1 MGRILF
7 AFVCSCDS
15 SPMAMTTM
23 TPPTAN
29 ARDRLIDTAI
39 SLFNRHGFHA
49 TGVDRIV
56 AVARVAKKTLYA
68 HFPSKEELILAALAR
83 KRAAFAD
90 KFLPAVLAASDD
102 PRERLLT
109 LFELAK
115 SWFSDPD
122 FYGCIFVNA
131 AVEYSDAGHPI
142 NACAR
147 EFKTLLRN
155 FARDQAQ
162 AGGAADPET
171 LADQIAL
178 LFEGA
183 TTVAQVSARPDAATT
198 AKTIAEQL
206 VDQAFRK

>member
-1 MGRILF
+1 MH
-7 AFVCSCDS
+7 
-15 SPMAMTTM
+15 T
-23 TPPTAN
+23 PTAT
-29 ARDRLIDTAI
+29 ARDRLIETAL
-39 SLFNRHGFHA
+39 SLFNRYGFHA

-56 AVARVAKKTLYA
+56 AVAKVAKKTLYA
-68 HFPSKEELILAALAR
+68 HFPSKEDLILAALSR
-83 KRAAFAD
+83 KRSAFAD
-90 KFLPAVLAASDD
+90 KFLPAVLESSSD
-102 PRERLLT
+102 PKERLLS

-131 AVEYSDAGHPI
+131 AVEYSEPSHPI

-155 FARDQAQ
+155 FAREQAI

-183 TTVAQVSARPDAATT
+183 TTVAQVSARPHAATT
-198 AKTIAEQL
+198 AKVIAAQL
-206 VDQAFRK
+206 IDQSFPK

>member
-1 MGRILF
+1 MNI
-7 AFVCSCDS
+7 
-15 SPMAMTTM
+15 MTAQST
-23 TPPTAN
+23 TSPTAT

-39 SLFNRHGFHA
+39 ALFNRHGFHA

-56 AVARVAKKTLYA
+56 AVAKVAKKTLYA
-68 HFPSKEELILAALAR
+68 HFPSKEDLILAALSR

-90 KFLPAVLAASDD
+90 RFLPAVLASSGQ
-102 PRERLLT
+102 PRDRLLS

-122 FYGCIFVNA
+122 FYGCLFINA
-131 AVEYSDAGHPI
+131 AVEYSEPGHPI

-147 EFKTLLRN
+147 EFKTLLRG
-155 FARDQAQ
+155 FAREQAV
-162 AGGAADPET
+162 AGGAADPAA

-183 TTVAQVSARPDAATT
+183 TTVAQVQGRPDAATT
-198 AKTIAEQL
+198 AKTIAAL
-206 VDQAFRK
+206 LIDQAFRK

>member
-1 MGRILF
+1 MNI
-7 AFVCSCDS
+7 
-15 SPMAMTTM
+15 M
-23 TPPTAN
+23 TPQSATPSPASPAPGT
-29 ARDRLIDTAI
+29 ARDRLIETAI
-39 SLFNRHGFHA
+39 ALFNRYGFHA

-56 AVARVAKKTLYA
+56 AVAKVAKKTLYA
-68 HFPSKEELILAALAR
+68 HFPSKEDLIIAALSR

-90 KFLPAVLAASDD
+90 KFLPAVLASSDQ
-102 PRERLLT
+102 PRDRLLS

-115 SWFSDPD
+115 SWFADPD
-122 FYGCIFVNA
+122 FYGCIFINA
-131 AVEYSDAGHPI
+131 AVEYSEAGHPI

-155 FARDQAQ
+155 FAREQAE
-162 AGGAADPET
+162 AGGAADPDT

-198 AKTIAEQL
+198 AKAIAAQL
-206 VDQAFRK
+206 IDQAFRK

>member
-1 MGRILF
+1 MN
-7 AFVCSCDS
+7 V
-15 SPMAMTTM
+15 PMMN
-23 TPPTAN
+23 PPTTT

-39 SLFNRHGFHA
+39 ALFNRYGFHA

-68 HFPSKEELILAALAR
+68 HFPSKEDLILAALSR

-90 KFLPAVLAASDD
+90 KFLPQILAASDD
-102 PRERLLT
+102 PKERLMA

-115 SWFSDPD
+115 GWFQDPD
-122 FYGCIFVNA
+122 FFGCIFINA
-131 AVEYSDAGHPI
+131 AVEYSEPSHPI

-147 EFKTLLRN
+147 EFKNLLRN
-155 FARDQAQ
+155 FVREQAV
-162 AGGAADPET
+162 AGGAANPDV

-183 TTVAQVSARPDAATT
+183 TTVAQVQARPDAATT
-198 AKTIAEQL
+198 ARVIAEQL
-206 VDQAFRK
+206 VDQAFLK

>member
-1 MGRILF
+1 
-7 AFVCSCDS
+7 
-15 SPMAMTTM
+15 MTAPTM
-23 TPPTAN
+23 NQPTAT

-39 SLFNRHGFHA
+39 TLFNRHGFHA

-56 AVARVAKKTLYA
+56 AVAKVAKKTLYA
-68 HFPSKEELILAALAR
+68 HFPSKEDLILAALSR

-90 KFLPAVLAASDD
+90 KFLPAVLAASND
-102 PRERLLT
+102 PRERLLS

-122 FYGCIFVNA
+122 FYGCIFINA
-131 AVEYSDAGHPI
+131 AAEYSEPGHPI
-142 NACAR
+142 NTCAR

-155 FARDQAQ
+155 FARDQAA

-198 AKTIAEQL
+198 AKGIAAQL
-206 VDQAFRK
+206 IDQAFRRRPA

>member
-1 MGRILF
+1 
-7 AFVCSCDS
+7 
-15 SPMAMTTM
+15 MTAPTM
-23 TPPTAN
+23 NQPTAT

-39 SLFNRHGFHA
+39 TLFNRHGFHA

-56 AVARVAKKTLYA
+56 AVAKVAKKTLYA
-68 HFPSKEELILAALAR
+68 HFPSKEDLILAALSR

-90 KFLPAVLAASDD
+90 KFLPAVLAASND
-102 PRERLLT
+102 PRERLLS

-122 FYGCIFVNA
+122 FYGCIFINA
-131 AVEYSDAGHPI
+131 AAEYSEPGHPI
-142 NACAR
+142 NTCAR

-155 FARDQAQ
+155 FARDQAA

-198 AKTIAEQL
+198 AKGIAAQL
-206 VDQAFRK
+206 IDQAFRRQPSA

>member
-1 MGRILF
+1 MNI
-7 AFVCSCDS
+7 
-15 SPMAMTTM
+15 MTAQST
-23 TPPTAN
+23 TSPTAT

-39 SLFNRHGFHA
+39 ALFNRHGFHA

-56 AVARVAKKTLYA
+56 AVAKVAKKTLYA
-68 HFPSKEELILAALAR
+68 HFPSKEDLILAALSR

-90 KFLPAVLAASDD
+90 RFLPAVLASSGQ
-102 PRERLLT
+102 PRDRLLS

-122 FYGCIFVNA
+122 FYGCLFINA
-131 AVEYSDAGHPI
+131 AVEYSEPGHPI

-147 EFKTLLRN
+147 EFKTLLRG
-155 FARDQAQ
+155 FAREQAV
-162 AGGAADPET
+162 AGGAADPDA

-183 TTVAQVSARPDAATT
+183 TTVAQVQGRPDAATT
-198 AKTIAEQL
+198 AKTIAAL
-206 VDQAFRK
+206 LIDQAFRK

>member
-1 MGRILF
+1 
-7 AFVCSCDS
+7 
-15 SPMAMTTM
+15 MAAIPNLMNGPTINHTM
-23 TPPTAN
+23 NPPASA
-29 ARDRLIDTAI
+29 ARDRLIDTAVA
-39 SLFNRHGFHA
+39 LFNRHGFHA
-49 TGVDRIV
+49 TGVDKIV

-68 HFPSKEELILAALAR
+68 HFPSKEDLILAALAR
-83 KRAAFAD
+83 KRSAFAD

-102 PRERLLT
+102 PRERLLA

-122 FYGCIFVNA
+122 FHGCIFINA
-131 AVEYSDAGHPI
+131 AVEYSETSHPI

-147 EFKTLLRN
+147 EFKTLLRT
-155 FARDQAQ
+155 FAREQAE
-162 AGGAADPET
+162 AGGAADPDI

-198 AKTIAEQL
+198 AKAIAAQL
-206 VDQAFRK
+206 IDHAFRK

>member
-1 MGRILF
+1 MNIMNP
-7 AFVCSCDS
+7 AN
-15 SPMAMTTM
+15 PPAATT
-23 TPPTAN
+23 TN

-39 SLFNRHGFHA
+39 HLFNRYGFHA

-56 AVARVAKKTLYA
+56 AVAKVAKKTLYA
-68 HFPSKEELILAALAR
+68 HFPSKEDLIIAALSR

-90 KFLPAVLAASDD
+90 KFLPAVLASSDQ
-102 PRERLLT
+102 PRDRLLS

-115 SWFSDPD
+115 SWFNDPD

-131 AVEYSDAGHPI
+131 AVEYSEPGHPI

-147 EFKTLLRN
+147 EFKTLLRG
-155 FARDQAQ
+155 FALEQAQ
-162 AGGAADPET
+162 AGGAADPEI

-198 AKTIAEQL
+198 AKTIAAQL
-206 VDQAFRK
+206 IDQAFRR

>member
-1 MGRILF
+1 MNI
-7 AFVCSCDS
+7 
-15 SPMAMTTM
+15 M
-23 TPPTAN
+23 TPQNTPAATPSTAT

-39 SLFNRHGFHA
+39 TLFNRYGFHA

-56 AVARVAKKTLYA
+56 AVAKVAKKTLYA
-68 HFPSKEELILAALAR
+68 HFPSKEDLIIAALSR

-90 KFLPAVLAASDD
+90 KFLPALLANSDQ
-102 PRERLLT
+102 PRERLLS

-115 SWFSDPD
+115 SWFADPD
-122 FYGCIFVNA
+122 FYGCIFINA
-131 AVEYSDAGHPI
+131 AVEYSEPGHPI

-147 EFKTLLRN
+147 EFKTLLRG
-155 FARDQAQ
+155 FALEQAQ
-162 AGGAADPET
+162 AGGAADPEA

-198 AKTIAEQL
+198 AKSIATQL
-206 VDQAFRK
+206 IDQAFRK

>member
-1 MGRILF
+1 MNI
-7 AFVCSCDS
+7 
-15 SPMAMTTM
+15 TM
-23 TPPTAN
+23 MNPPTAN

-68 HFPSKEELILAALAR
+68 HFPSKEDLILAALAR
-83 KRAAFAD
+83 KRAGFAD
-90 KFLPAVLAASDD
+90 KFLSAVFASSSD
-102 PRERLLT
+102 PKERLLT

-115 SWFSDPD
+115 SWFTDED

-131 AVEYSDAGHPI
+131 VVEYSDPSHPI
-142 NACAR
+142 NAAAR

-162 AGGAADPET
+162 AGGAADPED
-171 LADQIAL
+171 LADKIAL

-198 AKTIAEQL
+198 ARQIAEPL
-206 VDQAFRK
+206 IDQAFAQKRSA

>member
-1 MGRILF
+1 MDAPL
-7 AFVCSCDS
+7 VN
-15 SPMAMTTM
+15 
-23 TPPTAN
+23 PPTAT

-39 SLFNRHGFHA
+39 TLFNRHGFHA

-56 AVARVAKKTLYA
+56 AVAKVAKKTLYA
-68 HFPSKEELILAALAR
+68 HFPSKEELILAALSR

-90 KFLPAVLAASDD
+90 KFLPTVLATSDD
-102 PRERLLT
+102 PRERLLS

-122 FYGCIFVNA
+122 FYGCLFINA
-131 AVEYSDAGHPI
+131 AVEYSEASHPI

-147 EFKTLLRN
+147 EFKTLLRS
-155 FARDQAQ
+155 FAREQAA
-162 AGGAADPET
+162 AGGAADPDT

-198 AKTIAEQL
+198 AKGIAAQL
-206 VDQAFRK
+206 IDQAFRR

>member
-1 MGRILF
+1 MNAPTIN
-7 AFVCSCDS
+7 
-15 SPMAMTTM
+15 
-23 TPPTAN
+23 PPTAT

-39 SLFNRHGFHA
+39 ALFNRHGFHA

-56 AVARVAKKTLYA
+56 AVAKVAKKTLYA
-68 HFPSKEELILAALAR
+68 HFPSKEDLILAALSR

-90 KFLPAVLAASDD
+90 RFLPAVLATSGD
-102 PRERLLT
+102 PRERLLS

-122 FYGCIFVNA
+122 FYGCIFINA
-131 AVEYSDAGHPI
+131 AAEYSEPGHPI

-147 EFKTLLRN
+147 EFKTLLRG
-155 FARDQAQ
+155 FARDQAA
-162 AGGAADPET
+162 AGGAADPDT

-198 AKTIAEQL
+198 AKGIAAQL
-206 VDQAFRK
+206 IDQAFRR

>member
-1 MGRILF
+1 MSDQTQS
-7 AFVCSCDS
+7 V
-15 SPMAMTTM
+15 TT
-23 TPPTAN
+23 
-29 ARDRLIDTAI
+29 ARERLIDTAI
-39 SLFNRHGFHA
+39 ALFNRHGFHA

-56 AVARVAKKTLYA
+56 AVAKVAKKTLYA

-83 KRAAFAD
+83 KEAAFAD
-90 KFLPAVLAASDD
+90 KFIPMVQAASDD
-102 PRERLLT
+102 PKQRLLT
-109 LFELAK
+109 LFEMAK

-131 AVEYSDAGHPI
+131 AVEYSEAGHPI

-147 EFKTLLRN
+147 RFKTLLRG
-155 FARDQAQ
+155 FAREQAQ
-162 AGGAADPET
+162 LGGAADPDL

-198 AKTIAEQL
+198 AKRIAETL
-206 VDQAFRK
+206 IDAAFSARK

>member
-1 MGRILF
+1 MNIMNP
-7 AFVCSCDS
+7 AN
-15 SPMAMTTM
+15 PPAATT
-23 TPPTAN
+23 TN

-39 SLFNRHGFHA
+39 TLFNRYGFHA

-56 AVARVAKKTLYA
+56 AVAKVAKKTLYA
-68 HFPSKEELILAALAR
+68 HFPSKEDLIIAALSR

-90 KFLPAVLAASDD
+90 KFLPSVLASSDQ
-102 PRERLLT
+102 PRDRLLA

-115 SWFSDPD
+115 SWFNDPD

-131 AVEYSDAGHPI
+131 AVEYSEPGHPI

-147 EFKTLLRN
+147 EFKTLLRG
-155 FARDQAQ
+155 FAREQAQ
-162 AGGAADPET
+162 AGGAADPES

-198 AKTIAEQL
+198 AKTIAAQL
-206 VDQAFRK
+206 IDQAFRR

>member
-1 MGRILF
+1 
-7 AFVCSCDS
+7 
-15 SPMAMTTM
+15 MTTPM
-23 TPPTAN
+23 MNPPAAS
-29 ARDRLIDTAI
+29 ARDRLVETAI
-39 SLFNRHGFHA
+39 TLFNRYGFHA

-56 AVARVAKKTLYA
+56 AVAKVAKKTLYA
-68 HFPSKEELILAALAR
+68 HFPSKEDLILAALSR

-90 KFLPAVLAASDD
+90 KFLPDALASSAN

-115 SWFSDPD
+115 GWFNDPD

-131 AVEYSDAGHPI
+131 AVEYSDPHHPI

-155 FARDQAQ
+155 FASDQAK
-162 AGGAADPET
+162 AGGAADPEI

-198 AKTIAEQL
+198 AKGIAAL
-206 VDQAFRK
+206 LIDQAFPAPKQSA